1 MIAVLTC
8 DIIRSRVYGIN
19 QRQQLETQISES
31 FQYACKIIP
40 QAQADYMS
48 FSVTQGDE
56 FQFSIESPPY
66 FYHFLFTF
74 RNRLSLCG
82 IEPIPLFR
90 AGIGFGTRTIEG
102 KSNSYQMDGSAYHN
116 SRYAMNSF
124 DETVNKKRLSIVYF
138 NHPFLDKCCNT
149 VLAFC
154 DDLERSHS
162 YDQKKAIAQI
172 LTGLTYQ
179 QAAQNLGVSKQN
191 IDRLLK
197 RANWNLFT
205 QAMELFCTTIPLENQ
220 DVQC

>member
-1 MIAVLTC
+1 
-8 DIIRSRVYGIN
+8 
-19 QRQQLETQISES
+19 
-31 FQYACKIIP
+31 
-40 QAQADYMS
+40 
-48 FSVTQGDE
+48 
-56 FQFSIESPPY
+56 
-66 FYHFLFTF
+66 
-74 RNRLSLCG
+74 
-82 IEPIPLFR
+82 
-90 AGIGFGTRTIEG
+90 
-102 KSNSYQMDGSAYHN
+102 
-116 SRYAMNSF
+116 MNSF

-138 NHPFLDKCCNT
+138 NHPFLDKCYNT